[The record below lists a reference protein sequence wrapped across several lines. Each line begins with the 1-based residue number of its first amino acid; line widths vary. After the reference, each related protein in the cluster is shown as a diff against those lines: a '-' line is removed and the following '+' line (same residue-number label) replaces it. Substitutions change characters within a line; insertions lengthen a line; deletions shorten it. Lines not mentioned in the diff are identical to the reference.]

1 MTQAAD
7 AGAGASRNPAET
19 QLVVKFAA
27 SAPAQD
33 LDDRASALAA
43 MLPGGR
49 VVRVS
54 PRGRAVLAVE
64 PGTDVAAAAA
74 RVAAEPDV
82 VYAEPDIADH
92 AV

>member
-1 MTQAAD
+1 MAEPANARAA
-7 AGAGASRNPAET
+7 GGRNPAES
-19 QLVVKFAA
+19 QLVVKLAVSAA
-27 SAPAQD
+27 AQD
-33 LDDRASALAA
+33 LDDRATALAE

-54 PRGRAVLAVE
+54 PRGRVVLAVE

-82 VYAEPDIADH
+82 QYAEPDVADH